1 MKPMLASDANL
12 EKIKFPCMIQPK
24 IDGVR
29 AMYLE
34 DKLTGRSLKQHKNR
48 FINHFFS
55 DPMFKGLD
63 GEMIVGNYPMHP
75 DLCRNTSSALGSY
88 EGTPFTT
95 WHIFDYITEET
106 ISLPYYKRLQ
116 MAEKVISTIKEKYS
130 LLGSH
135 LEVLPF
141 IIVDSIEKLNE
152 WEETWLMQG
161 YEGLIIR
168 DPHGSYKQGRSTAK
182 EGGLLRVK
190 RFMDAEAI
198 VVSITEGEENL
209 NVKQVNELGKSF
221 RSSHQENKIGNG
233 MVGNLI
239 CRLKNDI
246 FDSNDNLIFSKDYE
260 IVVSPGNMNHD
271 DRIYYYGNQQELIG
285 KTIKFKFFPK
295 GIKDKPRFA
304 TYQSIRNEE
313 DML

>member
-34 DKLTGRSLKQHKNR
+34 DKLTGRSLKQHKNHYV
-48 FINHFFS
+48 NHFFS
-55 DPMFKGLD
+55 DPMFKGFD

-152 WEETWLMQG
+152 WEDNWLMQG

-168 DPHGSYKQGRSTAK
+168 DPHGNYKQGRSTAK

-198 VVSITEGEENL
+198 VAALVEGEENL
-209 NVKQVNELGKSF
+209 NEKQVNELGRSF

-233 MVGNLI
+233 MVGSLT
-239 CRLKNDI
+239 CQLKDDV
-246 FDSNDNLIFSKDYE
+246 FDSNGTILFNKGYFIT
-260 IVVSPGNMNHD
+260 VSPGNMPHTE
-271 DRIYYYGNQQELIG
+271 RLHYFGNQQEILG

-313 DML
+313 DM

>member
-34 DKLTGRSLKQHKNR
+34 DKLTGRSLKQHKNVHT
-48 FINHFFS
+48 NNYFS
-55 DPMFKGLD
+55 QSIFKGFD
-63 GEMIVGNYPMHP
+63 GEMALGWNPTHR
-75 DLCRNTSSALGSY
+75 DLCRLTSSALGTI
-88 EGTPFTT
+88 EGTPFIV
-95 WHIFDYITEET
+95 WHIFDFINAWT
-106 ISLPYYKRLQ
+106 ISLPYYKRLEQ
-116 MAEKVISTIKEKYS
+116 ATLRVEHIKKNDFFKS
-130 LLGSH
+130 FNI
-135 LEVLPF
+135 EVLPF
-141 IIVDSIEKLNE
+141 ILVDNMEKLNE

-239 CRLKNDI
+239 CRLKDDI
-246 FDSNDNLIFSKDYE
+246 FDSNNNLIFSKDYE